1 MGNMKFVSY
10 FSEWGKRK
18 NVKKVSHFEGI
29 EERAR
34 KDGER

>member
-18 NVKKVSHFEGI
+18 NVNKVSHFEG
-29 EERAR
+29 RR
-34 KDGER
+34 RGGGERW

>member
-18 NVKKVSHFEGI
+18 NVKKVSHFRGAEEGVG
-29 EERAR
+29 R
-34 KDGER
+34 DGER